1 MTRALLLVAL
11 ALLIGAFFAFDLG
24 QYLSLSALQAQRG
37 ELLAWRDAQ
46 PLLASLIYFAAYV
59 VATALSLPGAA
70 ILTLAGGAVFGLW
83 WGLLLV
89 SFASTLGA
97 TGAFLVARYLARDGI
112 QARYGARLKAINA
125 GIEKEGAFY
134 LFTLRLVP
142 IFPFFLINLLLGLT
156 KMRATTFFWVSQLG
170 MLPGTFVYVNAG
182 TQIAQLKSLGGILSP
197 GLIGA
202 FVLLG
207 VFPLIAKKIV
217 DLFKARK
224 VYAGWK
230 KPKRYDRNL
239 IVIGGGSAGLVS
251 AYIAAAVKA
260 KVTLIEKNE
269 MGGDCLNTG
278 CVPSKALIRSA
289 KYASHLR
296 RGDQFGFENVSG
308 QVNFAQVMA
317 GIKSVI
323 ATIAPHDSVARYTGL
338 GVECIKGEARLLD
351 PWTVEVNGQRLTAR
365 SIVIAT
371 GARPAVPPIDGL
383 EACGYLTSDTLWN
396 LTERPRRLVVLGG
409 GPIGSELTQAFARLG
424 ATVTKWRC
432 CPGC

>member
-1 MTRALLLVAL
+1 MTRALLLGAL

-239 IVIGGGSAGLVS
+239 IVIGG
-251 AYIAAAVKA
+251 
-260 KVTLIEKNE
+260 
-269 MGGDCLNTG
+269 D
-278 CVPSKALIRSA
+278 R
-289 KYASHLR
+289 
-296 RGDQFGFENVSG
+296 
-308 QVNFAQVMA
+308 
-317 GIKSVI
+317 KSV
-323 ATIAPHDSVARYTGL
+323 V
-338 GVECIKGEARLLD
+338 
-351 PWTVEVNGQRLTAR
+351 
-365 SIVIAT
+365 
-371 GARPAVPPIDGL
+371 
-383 EACGYLTSDTLWN
+383 
-396 LTERPRRLVVLGG
+396 
-409 GPIGSELTQAFARLG
+409 
-424 ATVTKWRC
+424 
-432 CPGC
+432 